1 MKTTKFTTVTE
12 TSTDPPTTDIAAPAI
27 GKILRDRWVCDV
39 CRTMSFDE
47 FNEAYL
53 HKKEFL

>member
-1 MKTTKFTTVTE
+1 MTVTE

-53 HKKEFL
+53 HKKELL